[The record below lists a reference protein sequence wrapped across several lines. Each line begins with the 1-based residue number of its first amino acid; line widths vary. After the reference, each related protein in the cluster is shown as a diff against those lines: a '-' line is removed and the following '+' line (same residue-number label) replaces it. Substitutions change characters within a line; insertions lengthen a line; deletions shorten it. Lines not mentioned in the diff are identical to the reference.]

1 MTTPLDYFSKD
12 EYEELRKVFFCEA
25 YELVE
30 DIQDGLLRLE
40 DNPAEEETLIALQ
53 RYFHTLKGDS
63 NSIGLTDVGAVC
75 HRIEDVLTSFRSKT
89 REIDSSGITLL
100 LQTVDNIAHQ
110 LKAGESGSNGVNI
123 SETIIMIDNFLGH
136 NGTEDRDGVIAKDE
150 VLKQSKNEIPRSAR
164 NDMERA
170 RNDGICKEFNQPGE
184 AAEEDKG
191 LYKIEIVFHP
201 QCAERGVAALMI
213 NSRLETLGEIISS
226 TPDLTGAE
234 VEASEKIMIILRTD
248 KNPEEIKKILSITG
262 ITNLINIAHRITS
275 QPLNVADKEEHQ
287 GAQEDVKGT
296 RLQSETLRV
305 EASKVDLLMNLAGE
319 LIISRSTIDQIA
331 RDAEG
336 GLSAED
342 IAPRLLSVNS
352 FMERTVSDMQKAIMM
367 MRMVPINHVFRKF
380 PKIVR
385 ELSNEKGKQV
395 RLLIQGREV
404 ELDKGIVDALGE
416 PLIHIIR
423 NSIDHGLETP
433 EYRRS
438 TGKQQEGTIT
448 LNAYHEA
455 TQIIIEIS
463 DDGKGIDAE
472 RLKQKAVE
480 NGFISKEDAERLSQ
494 RDALNLIFLSGLS
507 TSETVSDISGRG
519 IGMDAVKAAV
529 TNMKGLIEI
538 ESSLGKGTKFRL
550 MLPLTLAV
558 IRALL
563 VEVSERLYA
572 IPISAVTEVTRIMED
587 ELATINGKEAIILRD
602 QVISMVR
609 LSELF
614 RHGEGTQERVKKF
627 AIILGAGSKKFGLLV
642 DRLMGQQELVIK
654 AIDSNYTE
662 TELVAG
668 ASIRGDGRVILILD
682 VPAIF
687 RKAIEDEKERVA
699 VTWGR

>member
-1 MTTPLDYFSKD
+1 
-12 EYEELRKVFFCEA
+12 
-25 YELVE
+25 
-30 DIQDGLLRLE
+30 
-40 DNPAEEETLIALQ
+40 
-53 RYFHTLKGDS
+53 
-63 NSIGLTDVGAVC
+63 
-75 HRIEDVLTSFRSKT
+75 
-89 REIDSSGITLL
+89 
-100 LQTVDNIAHQ
+100 
-110 LKAGESGSNGVNI
+110 
-123 SETIIMIDNFLGH
+123 MIDGFLGH
-136 NGTEDRDGVIAKDE
+136 SIPPNPSSSPDKSPSSPFTKGGGSFTPPLEKGDRGGFKKGGQQETNNNSEEELNRLPQGDNTSED
-150 VLKQSKNEIPRSAR
+150 SA
-164 NDMERA
+164 
-170 RNDGICKEFNQPGE
+170 
-184 AAEEDKG
+184 G
-191 LYKIEIVFHP
+191 LYNVEIVFHP

-213 NSRLETLGEIISS
+213 NSRLETLGQIISS

-234 VEASEKIMIILRTD
+234 VEASEKIMIILRTN
-248 KNPEEIKKILSITG
+248 KNPEEIRKILSITG
-262 ITNLINIAHRITS
+262 ITNLINIAHHIAS
-275 QPLNVADKEEHQ
+275 PPPNVADKEEHQ
-287 GAQEDVKGT
+287 EVQEDIKGT

-463 DDGKGIDAE
+463 DDGNGIDAE

-480 NGFISKEDAERLSQ
+480 KGFIGKEDAERLSQ

-587 ELATINGKEAIILRD
+587 ELATINGKENIILRD

-614 RHGEGTQERVKKF
+614 RINGNDNPHIPPLEKGGEGGFNKNSQKKF

>member
-1 MTTPLDYFSKD
+1 MTANLDYFNKD

-30 DIQDGLLRLE
+30 DIQDGLLMLE

-100 LQTVDNIAHQ
+100 LQTLDNITHQ

-123 SETIIMIDNFLGH
+123 SETMAMIDGFLGS

-191 LYKIEIVFHP
+191 LYNVEIVFHP

-213 NSRLETLGEIISS
+213 NSRLETLGEIIGS

-234 VEASEKIMIILRTD
+234 VEASEKIMIILKTD

-262 ITNLINIAHRITS
+262 ITNLINIAHHIAS
-275 QPLNVADKEEHQ
+275 QPINVADKEEHQ
-287 GAQEDVKGT
+287 GASACASADRQEDVKGT

-336 GLSAED
+336 GLSSED

-395 RLLIQGREV
+395 RLEIEGREV

-423 NSIDHGLETP
+423 NSIDHGIETP
-433 EYRRS
+433 EDRVS
-438 TGKQQEGTIT
+438 TGKPREGT
-448 LNAYHEA
+448 LALKAYHEA

-463 DDGKGIDAE
+463 DDGKGIDPE

-480 NGFISKEDAERLSQ
+480 KGFISKEDAERLSQ
-494 RDALNLIFLSGLS
+494 REAINLIFLSGLS
-507 TSETVSDISGRG
+507 TSETISDISGRG

-529 TNMKGLIEI
+529 TNMKGAIEV
-538 ESSLGKGTKFRL
+538 ESSLEKGTKFRL

-563 VEVSERLYA
+563 VEASERLYA
-572 IPISAVTEVTRIMED
+572 IPISAVTEVARIMED
-587 ELATINGKEAIILRD
+587 ELTGINGKEAIILRD

-609 LSELF
+609 LSGLF
-614 RHGEGTQERVKKF
+614 RLQEEAKRAKKF
-627 AIILGAGSKKFGLLV
+627 GIILGAGSK
-642 DRLMGQQELVIK
+642 
-654 AIDSNYTE
+654 
-662 TELVAG
+662 
-668 ASIRGDGRVILILD
+668 
-682 VPAIF
+682 
-687 RKAIEDEKERVA
+687 
-699 VTWGR
+699 